1 MGKQGELV
9 WDVLKAVVKFG
20 GRAMMGRW
28 SSNCGR
34 DHTGGNAWWSW
45 CRGRYSLKG
54 GGRGVA
60 RPLLKFRGGNGV
72 VVEEGWWWEGT
83 DVMVDIRLLFVCSV
97 GCCLAVDE
105 RMESE
110 VRRRQTKKL
119 FRELSQVSLSN
130 PLHVIAFQG
139 LFASLRCEICWLTI

>member
-1 MGKQGELV
+1 
-9 WDVLKAVVKFG
+9 
-20 GRAMMGRW
+20 
-28 SSNCGR
+28 
-34 DHTGGNAWWSW
+34 
-45 CRGRYSLKG
+45 
-54 GGRGVA
+54 
-60 RPLLKFRGGNGV
+60 
-72 VVEEGWWWEGT
+72 
-83 DVMVDIRLLFVCSV
+83 MVDIRLLFVCSV

-139 LFASLRCEICWLTI
+139 LFASLRCEIC